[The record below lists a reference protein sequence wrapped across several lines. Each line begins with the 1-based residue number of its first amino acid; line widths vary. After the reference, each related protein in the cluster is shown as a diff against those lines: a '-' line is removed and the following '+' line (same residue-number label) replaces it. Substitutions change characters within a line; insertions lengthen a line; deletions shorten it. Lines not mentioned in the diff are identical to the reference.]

1 MMNGFWGFREI
12 RPALLAV
19 VLVLV
24 LVYQHLSFCWSLS
37 DKGIVLSR
45 SKETVVH
52 DSFEDGNGG
61 KNLCRSDVECS
72 RGNAVALS
80 VEKPR
85 NVAHRKLMA
94 VTLTP
99 FNLFGPFVP
108 PFWVSP
114 GPVQSAPPPSPSPFS
129 PSPAPLP
136 SMVPQLAP
144 APPRAASITPSSV
157 PAPAEGPSPSVS
169 SDNFSGKHHRVL
181 IVSAAIGG
189 SVLVVALFIV
199 IVFSQKNKMA
209 VVRPWATGLSGQLQR
224 AFVTGVPKLKRQELE
239 TACEDFSNV
248 IGSSSVCTLYK
259 GTLSS
264 GVEIAVMSLTFASA
278 KDWSR
283 DHEAQFR
290 KKIDS
295 LSKVNHKNFV
305 NLIGYCEEKE
315 PFTRMMVFEYAPN
328 GTLFEHLHIR
338 EAEHL
343 DWGAR
348 MRVIMGTAYC
358 LGHMHQM
365 APPIAHKN
373 LKSSAIQLAED
384 SAAKISD
391 FAVWNESADDETD
404 ATPESNVYSF
414 GVILLEVVTG
424 RLPYS
429 PNGTA
434 LEDFASDYLR
444 GTQSLRE
451 MADPTL
457 TSFQEHQLDGI
468 GEVIKSCLRL
478 SPRLRPTMREV
489 ADRLREIT
497 GIGPDGAIPK
507 LSPLWWAELEIQS
520 ADISN

>member
-19 VLVLV
+19 VFV

-52 DSFEDGNGG
+52 DSLEGLENGNG
-61 KNLCRSDVECS
+61 
-72 RGNAVALS
+72 GNAVALS
-80 VEKPR
+80 VEESR
-85 NVAHRKLMA
+85 NVAHHRKLMDVA
-94 VTLTP
+94 P
-99 FNLFGPFVP
+99 FNPFPFFP

-114 GPVQSAPPPSPSPFS
+114 GPGQSPPPPSPSPSPSVESFS
-129 PSPAPLP
+129 PSPAPSP
-136 SMVPQLAP
+136 SMVPRLAP
-144 APPRAASITPSSV
+144 PPAVSITPSSV
-157 PAPAEGPSPSVS
+157 PAPAEGPSVS
-169 SDNFSGKHHRVL
+169 SGHFSGKHHRVL
-181 IVSAAIGG
+181 IVSVAIGG

-264 GVEIAVMSLTFASA
+264 GVEIAVMSLTFVSA

-328 GTLFEHLHIR
+328 GTLFEHLHIK

-348 MRVIMGTAYC
+348 MRVIMGMAYC

-365 APPIAHKN
+365 VPPVSHKN
-373 LKSSAIQLAED
+373 LKSLAIHLSED

-404 ATPESNVYSF
+404 PTPESNMYSF

-429 PNGTA
+429 PTGTA
-434 LEDFASDYLR
+434 LEDFASDYLGGR
-444 GTQSLRE
+444 QSLRE

-457 TSFQEHQLDGI
+457 TSFHEHQLDGI

-520 ADISN
+520 ADIS